1 MTLLIISIKPLKP
14 LLLSC
19 HILLGIIGAWG
30 VAAVISLAIQCDLPS
45 PWDSTPGRCLNQ
57 QALYIG
63 LGAGNILIDLATIIL
78 PFILVWNVK
87 LPSAKRA
94 QISGLFAL
102 RIV

>member
-1 MTLLIISIKPLKP
+1 MLLA
-14 LLLSC
+14 C
-19 HILLGIIGAWG
+19 RVVLGVTAAWA
-30 VAAVISLAIQCDLPS
+30 VAAVISLAVQCDLPK
-45 PWDSTPGRCLNQ
+45 PWDSTPGRCIDQ

-63 LGAGNILIDLATIIL
+63 LGVGNILIDLAIVVL

-87 LPSAKRA
+87 LPTVKRV

>member
-1 MTLLIISIKPLKP
+1 LIISIKPLKSV
-14 LLLSC
+14 LLAC
-19 HILLGIIGAWG
+19 HIVLGITAVWTI
-30 VAAVISLAIQCDLPS
+30 AAVISLAVQCDLPT
-45 PWDSTPGRCLNQ
+45 PWDSTPERCINQ

-63 LGAGNILIDLATIIL
+63 LSVGNILLDIAAVVL

-87 LPSAKRA
+87 LPTAKRA